1 MPEVTLEMLQ
11 TLVLRVL
18 TEQQDTRKEMRDMR
32 REMGDVRGLVLALND
47 KVQRIDRDLHEVKD
61 DIWIM
66 LKAALMGRQGNFETR
81 VEARLENIEGRLP
94 PSPPTQ

>member
-81 VEARLENIEGRLP
+81 VEARLEDIEERLP
-94 PSPPTQ
+94 PSPPIQ